1 MGVKLTHPTVLGL
14 SRHDEKI
21 ILTYGYD
28 LNPDRNQK
36 STIGATISFKILSCL
51 VIYDFKCLHI

>member
-51 VIYDFKCLHI
+51 VIYDF

>member
-14 SRHDEKI
+14 SRHDEKK
-21 ILTYGYD
+21 ILPYGYD
-28 LNPDRNQK
+28 LNPDGNQK

-51 VIYDFKCLHI
+51 LIYDFKCLRI